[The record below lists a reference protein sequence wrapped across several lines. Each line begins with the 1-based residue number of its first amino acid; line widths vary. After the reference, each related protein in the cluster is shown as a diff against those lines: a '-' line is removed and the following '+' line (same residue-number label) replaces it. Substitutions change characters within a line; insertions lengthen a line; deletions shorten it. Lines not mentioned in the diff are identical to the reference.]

1 MALAPDTETGAGAD
15 AGAEAADGGRDGEI
29 AADGGRDG
37 EIAADG
43 GGEQTGKLT
52 FLELV
57 DPLPGASPEKKA
69 GLSLSTETVQ
79 GLPDRS
85 KVKVLGERSNTANG
99 PS

>member
-1 MALAPDTETGAGAD
+1 MALAPDTETGTGANAGA
-15 AGAEAADGGRDGEI
+15 AAADGERDGE
-29 AADGGRDG
+29 A
-37 EIAADG
+37 AADG
-43 GGEQTGKLT
+43 GGAQTGK
-52 FLELV
+52 FLELT